1 MCPKI
6 TSHLCPAGGPA
17 NTSLQVGGSV
27 AVSQTVFSIMELSRK
42 TDVDASVSSSTY
54 GDVGGKKRRLGAS
67 KMIGIRGIMNRGG
80 LVRNTAEGGHAGI
93 RGDGCVGKVSGPAS
107 GLASRP
113 ALVTA
118 LVGKKESTPRD
129 DGVVNSAPA
138 LERGLN
144 KGRVVPALAPRGG
157 GGNGQQ
163 SENNRHARRRAFGA
177 NNSLQTIEGK
187 KRTTAARIGDI
198 LRKLPLSKMK
208 IVIGAYMV

>member
-27 AVSQTVFSIMELSRK
+27 AVSQTVFSIMEFSRK
-42 TDVDASVSSSTY
+42 TDVDASASSSTY

-107 GLASRP
+107 GKVSGP

-118 LVGKKESTPRD
+118 LVGKKESAPRD

-157 GGNGQQ
+157 GGDGQQ